1 MITHCADR
9 VAVREEVGMEFE
21 VRRIGPESTAEAAAV
36 LADAFDGYPWM
47 AWTVAADRHRER
59 LEAMFT
65 GTVDAVGLPYGDV
78 WAAVDP
84 DGRPAAVAVWLR
96 PDRPVP
102 DELWAGVEARNAEL
116 AGDRYP
122 AMRAA
127 EAACASLR
135 SAEPA
140 FLLATVGVR
149 RADQGRGLGARVLG
163 PGLVEADRA
172 GLPAVLETTSEPNVR
187 FYRRLGFAV
196 TGQVQVPNGGPLVWA
211 MRRPTAAG
219 ERV

>member
-1 MITHCADR
+1 MQ
-9 VAVREEVGMEFE
+9 FE
-21 VRRIGPESTAEAAAV
+21 VRRIGPESTAEAADV

-59 LEAMFT
+59 LTAMFA
-65 GTVDAVGLPYGDV
+65 GTVAAVGLPYGDV
-78 WAAVDP
+78 WAAVDA

-102 DELWAGVEARNAEL
+102 DEVWAGVAARNAEL
-116 AGDRYP
+116 AGDRQS
-122 AMRAA
+122 ALHAA
-127 EAACASLR
+127 DAACASLR

-140 FLLATVGVR
+140 LLLATVGVR
-149 RADQGRGLGARVLG
+149 RTDQGRGLGARVLR

-172 GLPAVLETTSEPNVR
+172 GLPAVLETSSEPNVR

-196 TGQVQVPNGGPLVWA
+196 TGQARVPDGGPEVWA
-211 MRRPTAAG
+211 MRRPAAG